1 MTLRL
6 NMHSADC
13 IVVSA
18 RSWVGTAFA
27 HQGRRKA
34 CGADPGGVDC
44 LGLLVGV
51 AAECGLARNGR
62 PLAAC
67 DRRDYGHYPDE
78 QRLYEAL
85 ARYLTAM
92 PPAAL
97 QSGDVCLMRIDAT
110 ARHLGIVGQ
119 YRPAAGSPQPHYLT
133 LIHAYAPARR
143 VVEHRLDAQ
152 WRERVVAV
160 FRLIADDRT

>member
-1 MTLRL
+1 MDNFSLF
-6 NMHSADC
+6 
-13 IVVSA
+13 IVAAA

-51 AAECGLARNGR
+51 AAECGLSRHGR
-62 PLAAC
+62 ALAAC

-78 QRLYEAL
+78 QRLYESL
-85 ARYLTAM
+85 ARYLTAV

-97 QSGDVCLMRIDAT
+97 QPGDACLMRIDGT
-110 ARHLGIVGQ
+110 ARHLGIIGE
-119 YRPAAGSPQPHYLT
+119 YCCAADSAKARYLT

-143 VVEHRLDAQ
+143 VVEHRLDVQ
-152 WRERVVAV
+152 WRERAVAA
-160 FRLIADDRT
+160 FRFA